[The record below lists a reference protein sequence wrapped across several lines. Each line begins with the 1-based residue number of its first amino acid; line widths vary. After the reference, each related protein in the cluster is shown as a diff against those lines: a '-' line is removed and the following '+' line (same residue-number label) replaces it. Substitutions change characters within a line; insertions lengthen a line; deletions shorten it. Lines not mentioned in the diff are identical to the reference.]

1 MQRDLELSNP
11 VKLLAEVSRIVVGKD
26 DLKELLLV
34 ALLAGGH
41 VLVEGPPGTAKTLLC
56 KTFAMAIGG
65 EFKRVQC
72 TPDMLPGDVTGFYM
86 YRPDGTSHFI
96 PGPIFGNVVMIDEL
110 NRATPRTQAAFL
122 EGMQEGH
129 VTLEGIAHALPELF
143 MVIASQVP
151 TGSEG
156 TYFLPD
162 TQLDRFM
169 FRIESGYP
177 DADDEVQV
185 LFNVDNIDAADVLP
199 VLPMEE
205 IQSLRKRSRG
215 TYVAPEVIH
224 YVVAVMHGLR
234 QNPDVFMG
242 PSPRGS
248 VLLYKAI
255 RAFALVQERDYA
267 IPDDVKRLASPC
279 LEHRLVLRAE
289 AQADGVTAAS
299 ILQQT
304 LEEIP
309 VPKQFSS
316 NGRD

>member
-1 MQRDLELSNP
+1 MQRDLALSSP
-11 VKLLAEVSRIVVGKD
+11 ARLLEEVSRTVVGKD

-56 KTFAMAIGG
+56 KTFSMAIGG

-96 PGPIFGNVVMIDEL
+96 PGPIFANVVMIDEL

-122 EGMQEGH
+122 ESMQEGR
-129 VTLEGIAHALPELF
+129 VTLEGIPHSLPELF
-143 MVIASQVP
+143 MIIASQVP
-151 TGSEG
+151 TGGEG
-156 TYFLPD
+156 TYSLPD

-169 FRIESGYP
+169 FRIASGYP
-177 DADDEVQV
+177 DADDEVKV
-185 LFNVDNIDAADVLP
+185 LFNVDNIDAAEVLP

-205 IQSLRKRSRG
+205 IHSLKKRSRG
-215 TYVAPEVIH
+215 TYVAPEVTH
-224 YVVAVMHGLR
+224 YVVAIIQALR
-234 QNPDVFMG
+234 RKPDVLMG

-248 VLLYKAI
+248 VALYKAI
-255 RAFALVQERDYA
+255 RAFALVQDRDYA

-279 LEHRLVLRAE
+279 LEHRLVLSAE

-304 LEEIP
+304 LNEIP
-309 VPKQFSS
+309 VPKQISG
-316 NGRD
+316 NGQA